1 MTYKRVLWL
10 LLLIFGLAACSPA
23 GAELSVLQAE
33 EVAAEA
39 EANTKQAAGMDMGMG
54 PGSNMMARH
63 HAKIPADYAGLNNPI
78 PSGEESL
85 ARGAELF
92 GTYCAACHGDG
103 GMGDGPAGQA
113 LNPRPAPVAHTSRM
127 LGDDYLFWRISEGG
141 THEPFA
147 SAMPRWQEVLDD
159 DARWDVINYIRAL
172 GSGQVVPGQL
182 MGGAAFD
189 AATEAAKHEQM
200 AAEGVQ
206 QGVLTQAEAD
216 SFLAVHAE
224 MDSLMG
230 PGMEGQSGGMDNMQ
244 SIMLDQLVGDGRI
257 TQSEADVFSDAHER
271 LLAAGIMQ

>member
-1 MTYKRVLWL
+1 LTYKRVLWL

-23 GAELSVLQAE
+23 VAGLSALPVE
-33 EVAAEA
+33 EVTAEA
-39 EANTKQAAGMDMGMG
+39 EANTSQPAGMGMG
-54 PGSNMMARH
+54 MGLGSNMMARH
-63 HAKIPADYAGLNNPI
+63 HARIPAEYAGLNNPI
-78 PSGEESL
+78 PADEESL

-113 LNPRPAPVAHTSRM
+113 LDPPPAPVAHTSRM

-141 THEPFA
+141 THEPFS

-189 AATEAAKHEQM
+189 AAAEAARHEEM

-224 MDSLMG
+224 MDRLMG
-230 PGMEGQSGGMDNMQ
+230 PAMEGQSGGMDNMQ
-244 SIMLDQLVGDGRI
+244 SIMLDQLLGDGRI
-257 TQSEADVFSDAHER
+257 TQSEADIFSDAHER